1 MVAEAA
7 KAFFASKRRWLRRLA
22 LLIGAAATLF
32 FALALM
38 NQPPGALGIADG
50 QLAACPNSPNCVST
64 FSLSSEHQ
72 MDPIP
77 FRGSTDQLVEKLKSI
92 VGQLPRTRVV
102 HQTHNYLHVECRSF
116 WFGFVDDVEFLID
129 AEQKLIQFRSAS
141 RVGYSDLGVN
151 RRRMETLQKAC
162 LGTL

>member
-1 MVAEAA
+1 MAEAA
-7 KAFFASKRRWLRRLA
+7 KMFFSSKRKWLRRLV
-22 LLIGAAATLF
+22 LLAGSAAMLF
-32 FALALM
+32 FVLGIM
-38 NQPPGALGIADG
+38 NQPPEGLGIADG
-50 QLAACPNSPNCVST
+50 QLAACPDSPNCVST

-72 MDPIP
+72 MDPIL

-92 VGQLPRTRVV
+92 VSQLPRTRVV
-102 HQTHNYLHVECRSF
+102 RQTDNYLHVECRSF
-116 WFGFVDDVEFLID
+116 WFRFVDDVEFLID
-129 AEQKLIQFRSAS
+129 PEQKLIQFRSAS

>member
-1 MVAEAA
+1 MAERARL
-7 KAFFASKRRWLRRLA
+7 FFASKRRWLRRLVLVA
-22 LLIGAAATLF
+22 GSAAMLF
-32 FALALM
+32 FVLGIM
-38 NQPPGALGIADG
+38 NQPPGGLGIVDG
-50 QLAACPNSPNCVST
+50 QLAACPDSPNCVST
-64 FSLSSEHQ
+64 FSVSTEHQ

-77 FRGSTDQLVEKLKSI
+77 FRGSTDHLVEKLKSI

-102 HQTHNYLHVECRSF
+102 RQTDNYLHVECRSF
-116 WFGFVDDVEFLID
+116 WFRFVDDVEFLID
-129 AEQKLIQFRSAS
+129 AEQKLIHFRSAS

>member
-1 MVAEAA
+1 MAERARL
-7 KAFFASKRRWLRRLA
+7 FFTSKRRWLRRLV
-22 LLIGAAATLF
+22 LLAGAAAMLF
-32 FALALM
+32 FVLGIM
-38 NQPPGALGIADG
+38 NQPPGGLGIVDG
-50 QLAACPNSPNCVST
+50 QLAACPDRPNCVST

-77 FRGSTDQLVEKLKSI
+77 FPGSTDHLVEKLKSI
-92 VGQLPRTRVV
+92 VSQLPRTRVV
-102 HQTHNYLHVECRSF
+102 HQTDNYLHVECRSF
-116 WFGFVDDVEFLID
+116 WFRFVDDVEFLID
-129 AEQKLIQFRSAS
+129 PEQKLIHFRSAS